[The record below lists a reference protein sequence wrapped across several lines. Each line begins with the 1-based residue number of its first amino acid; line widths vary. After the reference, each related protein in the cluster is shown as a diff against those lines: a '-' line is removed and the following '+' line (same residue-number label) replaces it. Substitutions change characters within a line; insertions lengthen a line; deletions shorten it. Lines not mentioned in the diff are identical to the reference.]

1 MSELRSELWEKEMKL
16 TDIRLEALNS
26 AHQLDQLRE
35 TMHNMQVGPG
45 RGGAAGGA
53 GPQNQAGLRG
63 AGPRDGAGCGDGCG
77 MEHRTGYGEARG
89 CRMGRDVGPWLR
101 ERCTAG
107 RVCRTLRPRLQ
118 TRLFS
123 PQLEVDLLKAEN
135 DRLKVA
141 PGPSAGSAPGQ
152 IPGSS
157 ALPSPRRSLGLA
169 LTHSFS
175 PSLTDTG
182 TCWGEGPGRVK
193 SRKGSPSL
201 TPAQLPGSGGTG
213 AAASRGQRPETR
225 RIAVLLNPL
234 SLFGLGLLV
243 LLWAR

>member
-35 TMHNMQVGPG
+35 TMHNMQVCPG
-45 RGGAAGGA
+45 RGGAAGPGGA
-53 GPQNQAGLRG
+53 DGMRGWDAGWS
-63 AGPRDGAGCGDGCG
+63 AGRGCGDMGRGRRARRGQTGCG
-77 MEHRTGYGEARG
+77 DWLWDGAQDGDAGRGGASGWSAGPGCGEGRGY
-89 CRMGRDVGPWLR
+89 RMGRDLDSWLR
-101 ERCTAG
+101 EGCSAG
-107 RVCRTLRPRLQ
+107 RVCRTRRPRLQ
-118 TRLFS
+118 TRPFL

-175 PSLTDTG
+175 PSLADTG

-193 SRKGSPSL
+193 RRKGFPPHSL
-201 TPAQLPGSGGTG
+201 WCGFLGSE
-213 AAASRGQRPETR
+213 RCECC
-225 RIAVLLNPL
+225 
-234 SLFGLGLLV
+234 
-243 LLWAR
+243 